1 PRHPAQHA
9 SPRSPPRLYRAVVRP
24 RARGARDR
32 AGRHLPQI
40 VPDAMTDTDMPGFDQ
55 EDRRRRN
62 RRMLLAIFALFFG
75 SMLLAGLL
83 RFSGWRPEGTR
94 SHGELLEPPVDLRE
108 ARLAL
113 LAGGDY
119 AWNPGERQWRLV
131 VAPPTACDVACD
143 DIARD
148 LDVVWR
154 TLGHRADKVD
164 VRWLCAQADCSV
176 PSPLRGARR
185 VRTAGRGTAG
195 PARVPGVGAGA
206 AGTAGVPVDVIDPHG
221 FVILRYAPGADAAG
235 IRADL
240 GKLLKLM

>member
-1 PRHPAQHA
+1 
-9 SPRSPPRLYRAVVRP
+9 
-24 RARGARDR
+24 
-32 AGRHLPQI
+32 
-40 VPDAMTDTDMPGFDQ
+40 MTDTDTPGFDQ
-55 EDRRRRN
+55 NDRRRRN

-83 RFSGWRPEGTR
+83 RFSGWRPEGTE
-94 SHGELLEPPVDLRE
+94 SHGELLEPPVDLRD

-113 LAGGDY
+113 LAGGEY
-119 AWNPGERQWRLV
+119 AWNPGERLWRLA
-131 VAPPTACDVACD
+131 VAPPADCAAACD

-154 TLGHRADKVD
+154 SLGHRADKVE
-164 VRWLCAQADCSV
+164 VLWLCAQADCRV
-176 PSPLRGARR
+176 PSPLREDRSLRVLGPDTA
-185 VRTAGRGTAG
+185 VRTRL
-195 PARVPGVGAGA
+195 PGVDAGA
-206 AGTAGVPVDVIDPHG
+206 ATPTGVPVYVIDPHG